1 MENERIT
8 YEKNGKSSEE
18 SVIFNSA
25 AIYDEQ

>member
-1 MENERIT
+1 MENERIRHK
-8 YEKNGKSSEE
+8 KNGNPSEE